1 MYVDNLSNK
10 EECFMSYLFTDSD
23 IAAQRLR
30 VLADVFAVSS
40 RAFMQDVVSV
50 APQVAVDLGCGPGYT
65 THLLAD
71 TTHCAQ
77 AIGLDSS
84 DRFLALAAQSTTEH
98 ISFAHHDIT
107 QIPFP
112 TGQSDLIFCR
122 FLLTHLQDPASVIER
137 WATQLR
143 SQGLLLVEEVE
154 WIRTEHS
161 LLRRY
166 LEIQAA
172 LLRQQ
177 ANELYIGPRLEQ
189 QQVND
194 GNRLRRRLSRVYH
207 LPVSTRQ
214 AAIMFAMNLPSWK
227 QHPFIQQQYGTIIDQ
242 IERDLRELAK
252 TPISGSEI
260 EWGMRQLAYE
270 HVT

>member
-1 MYVDNLSNK
+1 
-10 EECFMSYLFTDSD
+10 MSYLFKDSD
-23 IAAQRLR
+23 KAAQRLR
-30 VLADVFAVSS
+30 VLADVFATSS
-40 RAFMQDVVSV
+40 RAFMQDVVST

-84 DRFLALAAQSTTEH
+84 ERFIALAAQSVTER
-98 ISFAHHDIT
+98 ISFVRHDVT

-122 FLLTHLQDPASVIER
+122 LLLTHLQDPTSVIER
-137 WATQLR
+137 WTTQLR
-143 SQGLLLVEEVE
+143 PQGFLLAEEVE
-154 WIRTEHS
+154 WIRPEHP

-172 LLRQQ
+172 LFRQQ
-177 ANELYIGPRLEQ
+177 ANELYIGPTLEQ
-189 QQVND
+189 QQMND
-194 GNRLRRRLSRVYH
+194 GIRRRLSRIYH

-214 AAIMFAMNLPSWK
+214 AATMFSMNLPSWK
-227 QHPFIQQQYGTIIDQ
+227 HHPFIQQQYGTIIDQ
-242 IERDLRELAK
+242 LERDLRELAE
-252 TPISGSEI
+252 TPTSGSEI
-260 EWGMRQLAYE
+260 EWGLRQLAYE
-270 HVT
+270 RV